1 MPEARRPRLLALLL
15 LLLLPAPAG
24 FPAEAPH
31 PLDAAAGKALFERQ
45 WVAAPASTAASDGL
59 GPLFNARSCA
69 SCHPRGGSSA
79 QAEHRILR
87 LNDPVYGRQLQTLA
101 LAGFQPEAQLV
112 LRDTAVP
119 DLSAGTAPEAGLLR
133 PLPDAVQLSHGALA
147 PAWSL
152 RQPPDLRAV
161 AVIEAVDESV
171 IRALADPDDA
181 DGNGIS
187 GRLAL
192 LPDGSLGRFGWKAE
206 SASLEAQL
214 ALAFSLD
221 LGLGSAW
228 YPSPHGDCTEQ
239 QRQCRSGVDGSVTG
253 EAPYELEAAVIPLVA
268 TWLRSLTGSGL
279 PGDAAGL
286 ALFTDTGCAA
296 CHQPLPGAQP
306 LFSDL
311 LLHDLGPGLFDS
323 LPLPH
328 AAAGEWR
335 TAPLVGLGSRERFLH
350 DGRARSLDE
359 AVRWHGGE
367 AAGARA
373 AWLSL
378 PKAEREALERF
389 LKQL

>member
-1 MPEARRPRLLALLL
+1 MPEARRPRVLALLT
-15 LLLLPAPAG
+15 LLLLPALAG
-24 FPAEAPH
+24 FPAETPH

-69 SCHPRGGSSA
+69 ACHPRGGSSA
-79 QAEHRILR
+79 QPEHRTLR

-101 LAGFQPEAQLV
+101 LAGFQPEALLT
-112 LRDTAVP
+112 LREEP
-119 DLSAGTAPEAGLLR
+119 LSGLPATAPEAGLPR
-133 PLPDAVQLSHGALA
+133 PVPEPLQLAHGELA

-152 RQPPDLRAV
+152 RQPPDLRVV
-161 AVIEAVDESV
+161 AVIEAMDESL

-181 DGNGIS
+181 DGDGIT

-192 LPDGSLGRFGWKAE
+192 LPDGSVGRFGWKAE
-206 SASLEAQL
+206 SASLEEQL

-228 YPSPHGDCTEQ
+228 HPAPFGDCTAQ
-239 QRQCRSGVDGSVTG
+239 QLQCQRGIDGSTTG
-253 EAPYELEAAVIPLVA
+253 VSPYELEAAVIPLVA
-268 TWLRSLTGSGL
+268 TWLRGLEGPGL
-279 PGDAAGL
+279 PEDAAGL
-286 ALFTDTGCAA
+286 KLFTDSGCAA
-296 CHQPLPGAQP
+296 CHRPLAGTQP

-311 LLHDLGPGLFDS
+311 LLHDLGPALADS

-328 AAAGEWR
+328 AAASEWR
-335 TAPLVGLGSRERFLH
+335 TAPLIGLGSRERLLH

-373 AWLSL
+373 AWLGL
-378 PKAEREALERF
+378 PEAEREALERF